1 MRKAIFPLLVLAWVT
16 TAPLWGQTAESSSK
30 GRELLD
36 RAIQAL
42 GGDAFLKVKTAKFGG
57 RVYAFSRGSLSGLA
71 KVVEY
76 VRYPHQRREEYG
88 KEPDTIEI
96 FNGDGGWTIDIHGAK
111 PFSAEELRRYREQEL
126 MDGFHILRYRLEEPD
141 SWVEYAGRDFVGN
154 RAAEVVNFTD
164 RENRTAAFSLDA
176 QTYLP
181 LRVLWLRRD
190 PETRG
195 RIEETELLSNY
206 FTAQGITAPRHLLR
220 QRDGNRIFEAFI
232 QETSYNLDLPDS
244 LFVPPK

>member
-111 PFSAEELRRYREQEL
+111 PFSAEE
-126 MDGFHILRYRLEEPD
+126 PD
-141 SWVEYAGRDFVGN
+141 SWIEYVGRDFVGN